1 METFLK
7 INLLLVLFY
16 LMYHLFLEPLKLLK
30 WNRYFLISSLFIA
43 LLLPFFNYE
52 IKQIN
57 VVEKIENNFVY
68 EKYEKSINQNKT
80 FEAEQ
85 PLKIDFSRIMIVL
98 YCLVI
103 LFFVVKLTLFCTS
116 PPQKNV

>member
-30 WNRYFLISSLFIA
+30 WNRFFLISSLFIA

-57 VVEKIENNFVY
+57 VVEKIESNFVY
-68 EKYEKSINQNKT
+68 ENNQKITNKSINVK
-80 FEAEQ
+80 AE
-85 PLKIDFSRIMIVL
+85 PPFKINDVL
-98 YCLVI
+98 LIKVIYSLVI
-103 LFFVVKLTLFCTS
+103 LFLT
-116 PPQKNV
+116 PQLVFYNIVFTF